1 MLDTLIVGA
10 RCAGATLAIHL
21 ARAGKRVLAI
31 DANDLPSD
39 QPLSTHW
46 ISPYG
51 MALLDELALGDKVR
65 RFAPPVPSMMYGGD
79 DVLGCIEYPVGGRC
93 SCPRRMDLDAL
104 LLEEARASGAQVR
117 TRTRLVGLLRDGE
130 RVTGAVVEHEGGREE
145 IRARVVVGA
154 DGQHSTMAE
163 LVGAEEYHGYDCPRA
178 MYWAYW
184 PRPDWFDTDPRHRG
198 GAMNCTFGDHVVFV
212 FPTNRDLLLIGVAF
226 PKTELPEW
234 KGRALEKLTETLKGN
249 PHTAPL
255 VADEPASKVL
265 GALKLRF
272 FFRQAAGPGWALVG
286 DAGLFMDPSPG
297 FGITDALRDARALAQ
312 AIVEGDE
319 HALECYWRQ
328 RDATSIDLFEYSRAR
343 SALGHNNPLSRI
355 LYRKLANDPELQ
367 ARLLASQNR
376 QCSPFA
382 VFDPS
387 DIKKWADEAMAG
399 GETGVIQPLIDM
411 SRRGEA
417 IRAEMARRV
426 HLAEEARARR
436 SRVRAPDELE
446 SFAAGVERVAPV
458 GESI

>member
-1 MLDTLIVGA
+1 
-10 RCAGATLAIHL
+10 
-21 ARAGKRVLAI
+21 
-31 DANDLPSD
+31 
-39 QPLSTHW
+39 
-46 ISPYG
+46 
-51 MALLDELALGDKVR
+51 
-65 RFAPPVPSMMYGGD
+65 
-79 DVLGCIEYPVGGRC
+79 
-93 SCPRRMDLDAL
+93 MDLDAL

-130 RVTGAVVEHEGGREE
+130 RVTGAVVEHDGVREE

-154 DGQHSTMAE
+154 DGAHSTMAE

-184 PRPDWFDTDPRHRG
+184 PRPDWFDTDPRYRG
-198 GAMNCTFGDHVVFV
+198 GAMNCTFGDDVVFV

-234 KGRALEKLTETLKGN
+234 KGRALEKLTETLKSN

-255 VADEPASKVL
+255 IADAPASKLL

-312 AIVEGDE
+312 AIVDGDD

-328 RDATSIDLFEYSRAR
+328 RDATSIDLFEYSRGR
-343 SALGHNNPLSRI
+343 GALGHNNPLSRI
-355 LYRKLANDPELQ
+355 LYRKLASDPVLQ
-367 ARLLASQNR
+367 ARLLASQSR

-387 DIKKWADEAMAG
+387 DIKQWADEAIAG

-426 HLAEEARARR
+426 RLEEEARARR
-436 SRVRAPDELE
+436 SRAPGSDELE
-446 SFAAGVERVAPV
+446 SSVAGVERDASV
-458 GESI
+458 GESM